1 MSVRRPLKPAEK
13 KPEGVTSGQKVVD
26 STSSIKKDPSFAR
39 RLPEKKGSKKFEQE
53 EAIQKVAPEVRP
65 TTSFP
70 RDKKESKK
78 FEQEQ
83 ANQRAPPTARP
94 ASSYS
99 GRGSGAGTA
108 SVAASSEAETMAN
121 AWEKEKLAK
130 IKKQ

>member
-94 ASSYS
+94 TSSYS
-99 GRGSGAGTA
+99 GRGSSTA

-130 IKKQ
+130 IMKQ